1 MDWGIKFTY
10 ALWSCLGIMVA
21 GGQACLGTSV
31 SMDLFLS
38 ILENMC
44 SLFVVFFFF
53 NTNNAIWCYDEQTTA
68 HASVLD

>member
-44 SLFVVFFFF
+44 SLFVVFFFL
-53 NTNNAIWCYDEQTTA
+53 TQTTLYGA
-68 HASVLD
+68 MMNKPRRMPLS